1 MFSNLL
7 PLRPALRPAI
17 RPAIRLALCAA
28 LALPSL
34 AALPQTANAQTNCA
48 ELDPNGRDS
57 GGDTHFATTVMA
69 KKFDVVKA
77 MLACG
82 ADVNL
87 KTDEGWTPLHTA
99 AYWGPADMVRL
110 LIANGADVNA
120 VGDYDGWT
128 PLLMA
133 VSSDDDPEVVK
144 ALLEAGADKNAKTT
158 YKKQTAYELAQ
169 NPKIKALL
177 K

>member
-1 MFSNLL
+1 MFSNPL
-7 PLRPALRPAI
+7 PLRPLAH
-17 RPAIRLALCAA
+17 LALCAA

-34 AALPQTANAQTNCA
+34 AALPRTASAQTSCA

-69 KKFDVVKA
+69 RKFDEVKA

-87 KTDEGWTPLHTA
+87 KTEEGWTPLHTA
-99 AYWGPADMVRL
+99 AYWGPADMIRL
-110 LIANGADVNA
+110 LVANGADVNA

-133 VSSDDDPEVVK
+133 VSADDDPEVVK
-144 ALLEAGADKNAKTT
+144 ALLAAGADKNAKT
-158 YKKQTAYELAQ
+158 AYEKKTAFERSN
-169 NPKIKALL
+169 NPTIKALL